1 MTEVRSQP
9 TLGLP
14 VIAAALA
21 ATVIWGLTPAVT
33 KLAVGEV
40 DPVSA
45 GFLRTVIVGP
55 FCLVVALFAK
65 LQLPPS
71 ASGWG
76 QLIGSALGCYIA
88 FPVLFTFGQV
98 DTTTSHAALIIAMM
112 PISIGFFA
120 ATAERRMPSRGWWMG
135 SGMAFCGVPILVGS
149 RFGYAEP
156 GVTLRGDLLCL
167 ASAISGFAGYIAGNR
182 LTAVISTWGTT
193 FWGLA
198 FSGVLSTVVI
208 LVVPTPTDWS
218 TVSTFGYATIAYLAI
233 FGSILGYV
241 AWYWALARGGAVRIG
256 PIQFLLPVI
265 ALTVA
270 VLGLGELLTVPL
282 IISTVAIVGGIAVAQ
297 RS

>member
-88 FPVLFTFGQV
+88 FPVLFTLGQV

-167 ASAISGFAGYIAGNR
+167 AAAISGSAGYIAGNR
-182 LTAVISTWGTT
+182 LTAVIGTWGTT

-241 AWYWALARGGAVRIG
+241 AWYWALARGGAMRIG

>member
-88 FPVLFTFGQV
+88 FPVLFTLGQV

-135 SGMAFCGVPILVGS
+135 SGMAFCGILILVGS
-149 RFGYAEP
+149 RFGHAEP
-156 GVTLRGDLLCL
+156 GVTLLGDLLCL
-167 ASAISGFAGYIAGNR
+167 ASAICGSAGYIAGSR
-182 LTAVISTWGTT
+182 LTAVIGTWGTT

>member
-88 FPVLFTFGQV
+88 FPVLFTLGQV

-167 ASAISGFAGYIAGNR
+167 AAAISGSAGYIAGNR
-182 LTAVISTWGTT
+182 LTAVIGTWGTT

-241 AWYWALARGGAVRIG
+241 AWYWALARGGAMRIG

-265 ALTVA
+265 ALTVT

-282 IISTVAIVGGIAVAQ
+282 IISTVAIFGGIAVAQ